1 MLNATAISTTVADF
15 FAGFAPSTA
24 KTTSSVRKP
33 MRAAYQAFAAEHQ
46 IEVDGLFD
54 AHFLAHHGEP
64 IVADF
69 VLGRLTRHQ
78 AAVDLA
84 HAWETHLISPAVKLS
99 KPRRADA
106 VMTADRFLSYLP
118 V

>member
-24 KTTSSVRKP
+24 KTTSSVRKA

-84 HAWETHLISPAVKLS
+84 HAWETHLVSPAIKLS
-99 KPRRADA
+99 KQRRADA